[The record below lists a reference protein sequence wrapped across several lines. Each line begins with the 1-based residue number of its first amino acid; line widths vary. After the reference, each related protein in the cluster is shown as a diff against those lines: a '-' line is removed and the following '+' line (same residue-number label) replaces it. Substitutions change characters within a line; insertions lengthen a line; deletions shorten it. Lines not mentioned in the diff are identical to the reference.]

1 MSFRNRQYEGSGA
14 EHCVG
19 SNEFDRASGRFVWRI
34 SSIGGTLLME
44 LAIGAGSIGLIFF
57 ASFVARQDQ
66 LAVSG
71 KDPLDAIVSRSEVID
86 LYLPR
91 TLIEVANHQTQQ
103 PPLRTHEE
111 LRRSLEVQ
119 HHRDLWYAVTLRG
132 FQANGEFAD
141 TTFIRRP
148 YAETDRFAEFL
159 EIMAAAT
166 ASPPKLWRN
175 LASATVHLIPDELS
189 ERDPREVITELIGQS
204 PPPTMSDSPPR

>member
-1 MSFRNRQYEGSGA
+1 
-14 EHCVG
+14 
-19 SNEFDRASGRFVWRI
+19 
-34 SSIGGTLLME
+34 
-44 LAIGAGSIGLIFF
+44 
-57 ASFVARQDQ
+57 
-66 LAVSG
+66 
-71 KDPLDAIVSRSEVID
+71 VIH

-91 TLIEVANHQTQQ
+91 TLIELANHQTQQ
-103 PPLRTHEE
+103 PPLQTHEE

-119 HHRDLWYAVTLRG
+119 HHRDLWYAVNLRG